1 VLSDA
6 CATVDERIEKV
17 ALDYLEAV
25 VGVRI
30 ERS

>member
-1 VLSDA
+1 VKDPRLF
-6 CATVDERIEKV
+6 VDLLND
-17 ALDYLEAV
+17 LDLGCLEAV